1 LAGIFPLIKA
11 MERALDITSKGLT
24 GAGAGL
30 LRQVAFPMVLLIVL
44 FAGAGI
50 VNPQFLSWDSLR
62 IQLTLAAFIGIV
74 GIGQTLAI
82 LIGQIDLSIPANIS
96 LSAILSANVYGQTLN
111 PILSLLAGSS
121 VGVVAG
127 LLNGIG
133 IARLR
138 VPSLIWSLGMNLVLQ
153 GATLV
158 YTDTAAP
165 SSTIA
170 PFARWI
176 VTGTSGGV
184 PMIVIFWVLL
194 SIVCLVVLHCTAF
207 GRRIYA
213 LGNNELASAM
223 SGINV
228 FRVYF
233 PVYLISGLAA
243 SITGILLSGYSGQTY
258 LGMGE
263 SYLLIPIAAVVIGG
277 TTLAGGR
284 GGYFGTMIG
293 SVAVVLLDS
302 VLTSLQVSPG
312 LRKIFF
318 GAIIVAMMLLFRRK
332 RDIQ

>member
-1 LAGIFPLIKA
+1 VITTMEEALEITNRNPTWSGTGLVRQVTFPLA
-11 MERALDITSKGLT
+11 
-24 GAGAGL
+24 
-30 LRQVAFPMVLLIVL
+30 LLIVL
-44 FAGAGI
+44 FIGAGF
-50 VNPQFLSWDSLR
+50 VNPRFLSWDSLR
-62 IQLTLAAFIGIV
+62 TQLTLAAFIGIA

-96 LSAILSANVYGQTLN
+96 LSAILSANVYGQTSN
-111 PILSLLAGSS
+111 PILSLIAGCM
-121 VGVVAG
+121 VGAIAG

-133 IARLR
+133 IAWLR
-138 VPSLIWSLGMNLVLQ
+138 VPSLIWSLGINLVLQ
-153 GATLV
+153 GTTLV

-176 VTGTSGGV
+176 VTGTVVGV
-184 PMIVIFWVLL
+184 PIILAFWILL
-194 SIVCLVVLHCTAF
+194 SAACLVVLDSTAF

-213 LGNNELASAM
+213 LGNNELATAM

-228 FRVYF
+228 FQVYF
-233 PVYLISGLAA
+233 PVYLISGLTA

-258 LGMGE
+258 LGIGD

-318 GAIIVAMMLLFRRK
+318 GTIILAMMLLFRRK
-332 RDIQ
+332 RGLE

>member
-1 LAGIFPLIKA
+1 LAGVG
-11 MERALDITSKGLT
+11 TGLV
-24 GAGAGL
+24 
-30 LRQVAFPMVLLIVL
+30 RQVAFPMVLLIVL

-50 VNPQFLSWDSLR
+50 VNPHFLSWDSLR

-96 LSAILSANVYGQTLN
+96 FSAILSANVYGQTSN
-111 PILSLLAGSS
+111 PILSLLAGCA
-121 VGVVAG
+121 VGLVAG

-133 IARLR
+133 IAQLR

-158 YTDTAAP
+158 YTDTSAP

-176 VTGTSGGV
+176 VTGTTGGV
-184 PMIVIFWVLL
+184 PMILIFWVLL
-194 SIVCLVVLHCTAF
+194 SIACLVVLHCTAF

-284 GGYFGTMIG
+284 GGYFGTVIG

-332 RDIQ
+332 RDLE

>member
-1 LAGIFPLIKA
+1 
-11 MERALDITSKGLT
+11 MERTLLLDRKLFSGT
-24 GAGAGL
+24 GAGL
-30 LRQVAFPMVLLIVL
+30 VRQVAFPLALLVLL

-50 VNPQFLSWDSLR
+50 VNPHFLSWDSLR
-62 IQLTLAAFIGIV
+62 IQLILAAFVGIA

-96 LSAILSANVYGQTLN
+96 LSAILSANVYGHTLN
-111 PILSLLAGSS
+111 PLLSLLAGCT
-121 VGVVAG
+121 VGLVAG
-127 LLNGIG
+127 FLNGIG
-133 IARLR
+133 IAFLR

-170 PFARWI
+170 PLVRWI
-176 VTGTSGGV
+176 VTGTAGGL
-184 PMIVIFWVLL
+184 PIILLFWIFL
-194 SIVCLVVLHCTAF
+194 SIICLVVLHATAF

-223 SGINV
+223 SGLNV
-228 FRVYF
+228 FRIYF
-233 PVYLISGLAA
+233 PVYLVSGLTA
-243 SITGILLSGYSGQTY
+243 SMTGILLSGYSGQTY
-258 LGMGE
+258 LGMGD

-293 SVAVVLLDS
+293 SVAVILLDS

-318 GAIIVAMMLLFRRK
+318 GAVIVAMMLLFRRK
-332 RDIQ
+332 RDLE

>member
-1 LAGIFPLIKA
+1 
-11 MERALDITSKGLT
+11 MERVLDFTSKRSVGR
-24 GAGAGL
+24 GANL
-30 LRQVAFPMVLLIVL
+30 LRQVGFPLVLLIVL

-62 IQLTLAAFIGIV
+62 IQFTLAAFIGIV

-96 LSAILSANVYGQTLN
+96 LSAILSANIYGQTSN
-111 PILSLLAGSS
+111 PVLSLLAGAA
-121 VGVVAG
+121 VGLATG

-133 IARLR
+133 IACLR

-158 YTDTAAP
+158 YTDTSAP

-170 PFARWI
+170 PFAHWI
-176 VTGTSGGV
+176 VTGTIGGV
-184 PMIVIFWVLL
+184 PTILLFWLLL
-194 SIVCLVVLHCTAF
+194 SVVCLVVLHATAF

-223 SGINV
+223 SGINL
-228 FRVYF
+228 FHVYF

-293 SVAVVLLDS
+293 SIAVVLLDS

-332 RDIQ
+332 RDHE

>member
-1 LAGIFPLIKA
+1 
-11 MERALDITSKGLT
+11 MERALDITGKSLA

-30 LRQVAFPMVLLIVL
+30 VRQVAFPMILLIVL

-74 GIGQTLAI
+74 GIGQTLTI

-96 LSAILSANVYGQTLN
+96 LSAILSANVYGQTSN

-176 VTGTSGGV
+176 VTGASGGV
-184 PMIVIFWVLL
+184 PMILIFWMLL
-194 SIVCLVVLHCTAF
+194 SIACLVVLHCTAF

-318 GAIIVAMMLLFRRK
+318 GAIIVAMMLLFRRR
-332 RDIQ
+332 RDLE

>member
-1 LAGIFPLIKA
+1 

-96 LSAILSANVYGQTLN
+96 LSAILSANVYGQTSN
-111 PILSLLAGSS
+111 PILSFLAGSS

-133 IARLR
+133 IAKLR

-176 VTGTSGGV
+176 VTGTSVGV

-194 SIVCLVVLHCTAF
+194 SIACLVVLHCTAF

-277 TTLAGGR
+277 TTLAGGH

-332 RDIQ
+332 RDIE

>member
-1 LAGIFPLIKA
+1 MERTLDLNRKFFPGAGIGLVRQVVFPL
-11 MERALDITSKGLT
+11 
-24 GAGAGL
+24 
-30 LRQVAFPMVLLIVL
+30 VLLFLL

-50 VNPQFLSWDSLR
+50 VNPHFLSWDSLR
-62 IQLTLAAFIGIV
+62 IQLILAAFVGIV

-96 LSAILSANVYGQTLN
+96 LSAIFSANVYGQTSN
-111 PILSLLAGSS
+111 PLLSLLAGCA
-121 VGVVAG
+121 VGLVAG
-127 LLNGIG
+127 FLNGIG
-133 IARLR
+133 IAFLR

-170 PFARWI
+170 PFAHWI
-176 VTGTSGGV
+176 VTGTAGGL
-184 PMIVIFWVLL
+184 PIILLFWILL
-194 SIVCLVVLHCTAF
+194 SGLCLGILHSTAF

-223 SGINV
+223 SGLNV
-228 FRVYF
+228 FRIYF
-233 PVYLISGLAA
+233 PVYLVSGLTA

-258 LGMGE
+258 LGMGD

-293 SVAVVLLDS
+293 SVAVILLDS

-332 RDIQ
+332 RDLE

>member
-1 LAGIFPLIKA
+1 MITG
-11 MERALDITSKGLT
+11 MEQAIDLT
-24 GAGAGL
+24 EKERGSGAGL
-30 LRQVAFPMVLLIVL
+30 ARQVAFPMVLLMVL
-44 FAGAGI
+44 FAGAGF

-62 IQLTLAAFIGIV
+62 IQLTLAAFIGLV
-74 GIGQTLAI
+74 GVGQTLAI

-96 LSAILSANVYGQTLN
+96 LSAILSANVYGQTAN
-111 PILSLLAGSS
+111 PFLSLLAGLA
-121 VGVVAG
+121 VGLVAG

-176 VTGTSGGV
+176 VTGNSGGV
-184 PMIVIFWVLL
+184 PIILLFWILL
-194 SIVCLVVLHCTAF
+194 SITCLVVLHATAF

-258 LGMGE
+258 LGMGD

-293 SVAVVLLDS
+293 SIAVVLLDS

-332 RDIQ
+332 RDLE